1 MKGKNSL
8 ILILTIGVFS
18 IINTEM
24 GVVGILPLISEN
36 YGVTVATAGL
46 LVSLFA
52 LVVAVS
58 GPTMPL
64 LFSGINRKKTMLFV
78 LGTFMVCNLISAFS
92 RQFPVVLITRVIPA
106 FFHPV
111 YVSMALSVA
120 ASSVPEEEAPKA
132 VAKVMVG
139 VSAGMVLGVPVVS
152 YISSM
157 TSLRMGMLFF
167 AAVNAAALIATIFAV
182 PDIPVKEKM
191 SYGSQLRVL
200 KKGKTWISILGV
212 MFLNGSVF
220 GVYSYLSE
228 YMESVTLLPAGMVS
242 ILLLVYGLS
251 NIIGNLIAGKMLSSR
266 PLGFV
271 AAFPFLLIGV
281 YGVLFALG
289 YLTVP
294 MAIITFIWGVLAG
307 AAANINQYWLA
318 TAAPEA
324 PDFAN
329 GLFLASTNLGTTVG
343 TTVCGMFLSYMGTR
357 YIVLGG
363 ILFLVCAFLLI
374 IFRIYG
380 ERQGCRDTGE
390 NIVSGI
396 EKTYG

>member
-1 MKGKNSL
+1 MKKIL
-8 ILILTIGVFS
+8 ILILTLGVFS

-36 YGVTVATAGL
+36 YGVTVTAAGL
-46 LVSLFA
+46 LVSMFA

-64 LFSGINRKKTMLFV
+64 LFSGINRRKVMILV
-78 LGTFMVCNLISAFS
+78 LGVFTVCNVISAFATN
-92 RQFPVVLITRVIPA
+92 FPLVLITRIIPA
-106 FFHPV
+106 FFQPV

-120 ASSVPEEEAPKA
+120 GSSVSEEEAPKA
-132 VAKVMVG
+132 VSKVMMG
-139 VSAGMVLGVPVVS
+139 VSAGMVLGVPIVS

-157 TSLRMGMLFF
+157 TSLRVGMLFF
-167 AAVNAAALIATIFAV
+167 AAVNGIALIATVFAV
-182 PDIPVKEKM
+182 PDLPVKEKR
-191 SYGSQLRVL
+191 SYGSQLSVL
-200 KKGKTWISILGV
+200 KEGRTWLSILGV

-228 YMESVTLLPAGMVS
+228 YIENVTQLSPGLIS

-251 NIIGNLIAGKMLSSR
+251 NIIGNLIGGRMLSSR

-271 AAFPFLLIGV
+271 VTFPFLLIAV
-281 YGVLFALG
+281 YAVLFVLG
-289 YLTVP
+289 YFTVP
-294 MAIITFIWGVLAG
+294 MAVLTFIWGVLAG

-318 TAAPEA
+318 TAAPKA

-343 TTVCGMFLSYMGTR
+343 TTVCGFFLSAFGTQ

-363 ILFLVCAFLLI
+363 ILFLVCAFILI
-374 IFRIYG
+374 VMRVHG
-380 ERQGCRDTGE
+380 EKQVQKNAAV
-390 NIVSGI
+390 NISV
-396 EKTYG
+396 KYN